1 MSLVAPVASPAV
13 SGLARVQARRL
24 PVLLAAL
31 VLAVAGSLQDPGLV
45 RVALWAMASTLAFSV
60 VLLWL
65 VVPAEAWWRR
75 RQAAR
80 LHALVA
86 EDAAPCFASDDA
98 GQVLFRNRAAETRF
112 GRGGA
117 QTVLATLGDVFAHPS
132 SVMYRLQSRAANLG
146 FAREDLATRR
156 GLVRLSVHRSAPG
169 HFLWR
174 FEEFADRGGQARG
187 SDGITLPMLVVGRSG
202 AVLYANDAMRR
213 LLGTRPR
220 ALDRVFPDLPLRSGM
235 TVTLAGADGPVQAV
249 VLDIDGAAERR
260 EIYLLPLRALP
271 RPAAIDG
278 IEDLPVAL
286 VRLTAQGLVQGANRQ
301 ARDLLRLTPEE
312 EVSASDLFEGLGRS
326 VRDWIGDVAAGRLP
340 GKPEVLRVS
349 RAEEDVFVQVALR
362 PLGVHP
368 QDGLVAVLSDA
379 TAMKTLEAQF
389 VQSQKMQAI
398 GQLAGGVAHDFNN
411 LLTAISGHCDLLLLR
426 HDPTDPDYSDL
437 AQIHQN
443 ANRAAALVGQ
453 LLAFSRKQTLKPE
466 SVNLGEVLS
475 DVTHLLKRLVGEKV
489 RLTLDAA
496 GGAALPIRADRRQLE
511 QVLVNLVVNARD
523 AMPGGGTVRIVAE
536 PCRLDDG
543 LRRDR
548 AIVPAGDYALI
559 RVEDEGTGMPP
570 EVLEKVFEPF
580 FTTKRPGEGTGLGLS
595 TAYGIIKQ
603 SGGFIFVD
611 STPGEGTVFSIYL
624 PRHEVVAEVATPAAP
639 PRAPLRAG
647 QGAVLLVEDEAPVR
661 AFAARALRLRG
672 YTVIEADSGEAA
684 LDLLADPGL
693 SVDVFVTD
701 VIMPGLDGPGWVREA
716 LKARPDA
723 QVVFVSGYAEDSFAD
738 TQADIPNSVFLP
750 KPFSLDDLTRTVQD
764 RMRR

>member
-1 MSLVAPVASPAV
+1 MSLVSPVPALTGT
-13 SGLARVQARRL
+13 GLSRVLARRL
-24 PVLLAAL
+24 PVLLVAL
-31 VLAVAGSLQDPGLV
+31 VLVLAGALREPGPL
-45 RVALWAMASTLAFSV
+45 RLALWALAATLAFSV
-60 VLLWL
+60 VLVWFA
-65 VVPAEAWWRR
+65 VPAEAWWRR
-75 RQAAR
+75 RKAAR
-80 LHALVA
+80 VHALVS
-86 EDAAPCFASDDA
+86 EDAAPCFASDEG
-98 GQVLFRNRAAETRF
+98 GQVLFRNRAADTRF

-117 QTVLATLGDVFAHPS
+117 QTVLATLGDMFAHPS

-169 HFLWR
+169 HYLWR
-174 FEEFADRGGQARG
+174 FEEFADRAGQARG

-213 LLGTRPR
+213 LLGSRPR
-220 ALDRVFPDLPLRSGM
+220 ALDKVFADLPLQSGM

-271 RPAAIDG
+271 RPVAIDG

-286 VRLTAQGLVQGANRQ
+286 VRLTAQGQVQGANRQ
-301 ARDLLRLTPEE
+301 ARDLLRLAPDE

-349 RAEEDVFVQVALR
+349 RVSEDVFVQVALR
-362 PLGVHP
+362 
-368 QDGLVAVLSDA
+368 
-379 TAMKTLEAQF
+379 AMKTLEAQF

-426 HDPTDPDYSDL
+426 HDPTDPDYGDL

-466 SVNLGEVLS
+466 VVNLGEVLA
-475 DVTHLLKRLVGEKV
+475 DVTHLLRRLVGEKV
-489 RLTLDAA
+489 RLSFDTA
-496 GGAALPIRADRRQLE
+496 GGTVLPIRADRRQLE

-536 PCRLDDG
+536 PCRLDGD
-543 LRRDR
+543 LHRDR
-548 AIVPAGDYALI
+548 AVVPAGDYALI
-559 RVEDEGTGMPP
+559 RVEDDGTGMPP
-570 EVLEKVFEPF
+570 EVAEKVFQPF

-595 TAYGIIKQ
+595 TAYGIVKQ
-603 SGGFIFVD
+603 SGGFIFLD
-611 STPGEGTVFSIYL
+611 STPGQGTVFSIYL
-624 PRHEVVAEVATPAAP
+624 PRHAAP
-639 PRAPLRAG
+639 AGEPQAQAPVRPPLRVG

-684 LDLLADPGL
+684 LDLLADPGV

-716 LKARPDA
+716 LKTRPGVR
-723 QVVFVSGYAEDSFAD
+723 VVFVSGYAEDSFGDA
-738 TQADIPNSVFLP
+738 QADIPNSVFLP

-764 RMRR
+764 RMHA